1 MYHQVCWVTGQLD
14 NLSWEGHDKFL
25 PSLCGQMWV
34 GREAGYLYSLRIQ
47 PASLEHCFVEPALT
61 AGGWLFGRSLPAMA
75 WHIGQRFEHVR
86 APQFC
91 RWGEEHTEQS
101 LLSQLVDW
109 TPASESQKGEIL
121 CSCTHSSPPCSPHW
135 TGRGRTLLTSVT
147 LWWKKGVKRRDWF
160 HWLVMNLQRFQ

>member
-1 MYHQVCWVTGQLD
+1 MTNFCLVFVDRCGWGRKVDTCIPWGFSLLLSSSALLSPHWQQEVGCLAGACQL
-14 NLSWEGHDKFL
+14 WHGTA
-25 PSLCGQMWV
+25 PS
-34 GREAGYLYSLRIQ
+34 
-47 PASLEHCFVEPALT
+47 
-61 AGGWLFGRSLPAMA
+61 
-75 WHIGQRFEHVR
+75 QRFEHVR

-109 TPASESQKGEIL
+109 TPASEPQKGEIL

-135 TGRGRTLLTSVT
+135 TGRGRTLLSSAT